1 MSTTGNAAAAAPQQ
15 QQQQHASLTL
25 PVPSLAPLFDY
36 TGRRRRMPS
45 SSVTRWN
52 SSGMTAP
59 ATANTPPSSAAAA
72 HPSNTLSLSLS
83 LSLTSRPTTHTLLST
98 PLSLSHLPSPT
109 THNTNRTQHRY
120 VDVPHTVEKY
130 STGPR
135 VIVTEWVYGRHL
147 DALNTAE
154 GLRMTYMAVEA
165 CTASLVVT
173 GKCCCSTGLTQCT
186 TQHCDATD
194 PPLPLTGCALC
205 LLRCRCCARRSS

>member
-1 MSTTGNAAAAAPQQ
+1 
-15 QQQQHASLTL
+15 
-25 PVPSLAPLFDY
+25 
-36 TGRRRRMPS
+36 MPS

-59 ATANTPPSSAAAA
+59 ATANTPPSAAA
-72 HPSNTLSLSLS
+72 HSTLLTTPLSLSHTHTHTSSHNAHTSLHTP
-83 LSLTSRPTTHTLLST
+83 LSLTSRPPQRT
-98 PLSLSHLPSPT
+98 PPT
-109 THNTNRTQHRY
+109 AQHHRY

-130 STGPR
+130 STGAR

-173 GKCCCSTGLTQCT
+173 GKCCCSERSHSAPPK
-186 TQHCDATD
+186 HCNATD
-194 PPLPLTGCALC
+194 PALPLTLLWCRLC
-205 LLRCRCCARRSS
+205 CH

>member
-1 MSTTGNAAAAAPQQ
+1 MEFLGYDRASHSKHATIIST
-15 QQQQHASLTL
+15 QHTHQ
-25 PVPSLAPLFDY
+25 
-36 TGRRRRMPS
+36 
-45 SSVTRWN
+45 
-52 SSGMTAP
+52 
-59 ATANTPPSSAAAA
+59 TP
-72 HPSNTLSLSLS
+72 SLSLS

-109 THNTNRTQHRY
+109 THTTNRTQHRY

-165 CTASLVVT
+165 CFASLVVT
-173 GKCCCSTGLTQCT
+173 GECCYSERSHSAPPST
-186 TQHCDATD
+186 AM
-194 PPLPLTGCALC
+194 PLTHHCH
-205 LLRCRCCARRSS
+205 